1 MWSVLLCELRSRS
14 TCACGFST
22 WSSHSLRPK
31 RASLIGGS
39 ASRTPLQTVG
49 CSSWLSIFFPPR
61 SSPRVVSTRVFA
73 MYCEYEAVI
82 HALPPQVAIIG
93 PLEPNVFRRF
103 TAWFLFAYSTT
114 LVAHRDLATT
124 SFFLAKVLA
133 TERCGAMAS
142 IEHAWEEVFS
152 KSVLTFLASHI
163 PTFPSVVL
171 VLRFFLFGQ
180 FWSALAR
187 SVPTARGC
195 CERANLSGLKAPH
208 GLDDGTFYEVKDRD
222 QGGRDFGFKT
232 YPTLVYARTQHGS
245 ALHALAES
253 GRMYTL
259 QCNTWRVHQKWE
271 NLRLW
276 KSGQIFREVLKTV
289 FRFVLFMWFES
300 ILQLELQGSALGL
313 GKAVFPTHEV
323 YKEAVASLLL
333 SVIVDDR
340 VAKQTSDNKTV
351 KVYCYFVMPIS
362 VILAICFALLVL
374 HALVTTVMMSFH
386 CDCGWNL
393 RLTPSDGC
401 VPPQSRT
408 GTCFVA

>member
-1 MWSVLLCELRSRS
+1 
-14 TCACGFST
+14 
-22 WSSHSLRPK
+22 
-31 RASLIGGS
+31 
-39 ASRTPLQTVG
+39 
-49 CSSWLSIFFPPR
+49 
-61 SSPRVVSTRVFA
+61 

-163 PTFPSVVL
+163 PTFASVVL

-187 SVPTARGC
+187 SEPTARGC

-232 YPTLVYARTQHGS
+232 YPTLMYARTQHGS

-259 QCNTWRVHQKWE
+259 QCNTWRAHQKWE

-300 ILQLELQGSALGL
+300 ILQLELQGSALEL

-351 KVYCYFVMPIS
+351 KIYCYFVMPIS

-374 HALVTTVMMSFH
+374 HALVKTVIG
-386 CDCGWNL
+386 DCGWNL
-393 RLTPSDGC
+393 RLNSFDGC
-401 VPPQSRT
+401 VPPQSRN